1 MGFFEI
7 MWSFRNIFIGSF
19 VLCFL
24 YPIIVNTRSALNI
37 LYCYSCTSAQSGC
50 GDPID
55 VRLENWKLCTGR
67 RVVEDQCVKLIENV
81 GDTVTV
87 TRGCLSDMLENTLH
101 REEMPSVRR
110 HGYCNN
116 AKSYQDYLMKHESS
130 KTLAMTI
137 MGVFTSQHQSYKRYC
152 FCNDW
157 NGCNDARTTRRLSK
171 TFVTFSALLQIVLLA
186 SFS

>member
-1 MGFFEI
+1 MCYFEI
-7 MWSFRNIFIGSF
+7 MCIIRYILIGSF

-24 YPIIVNTRSALNI
+24 FPIKVNPRSALNI
-37 LYCYSCTSAQSGC
+37 LYCYSCSSAQSGC

-55 VRLENWKLCTGR
+55 VRLENWKLY
-67 RVVEDQCVKLIENV
+67 
-81 GDTVTV
+81 TVTV
-87 TRGCLSDMLENTLH
+87 TRGCLSDMLENTMH

-116 AKSYQDYLMKHESS
+116 AKSYQDYLLNHEPS
-130 KTLAMTI
+130 KTLAMTV

-157 NGCNDARTTRRLSK
+157 NGCNHAHTISRLSK
-171 TFVTFSALLQIVLLA
+171 SFVIFTAFFQVVLLA
-186 SFS
+186 FFR